1 MNDKDREVL
10 LKIHKHVKKTISYCE
25 NIDTQEAFESNS
37 QCVEACVFNL
47 MQIGCYSA
55 H

>member
-10 LKIHKHVKKTISYCE
+10 LKIHKHVKKAVSYCE
-25 NIDTQEAFESNS
+25 NIDTQEASERLFQAFLCSS
-37 QCVEACVFNL
+37 KHF
-47 MQIGCYSA
+47 